1 MPSPRIAKLLAIA
14 RATLLAAAA
23 LLAVGNAEALTREAQ
38 EFLNIQREIAP
49 DQCELQKL
57 STRAAAAQRAGD
69 LGTRQAL
76 VAKMEPVAKRIQTY
90 QPRMQ
95 ELARY
100 VQSTSPDYQ
109 AVMQQTTELH
119 LKCKP

>member
-1 MPSPRIAKLLAIA
+1 MPSSRIVSVLAIA
-14 RATLLAAAA
+14 RTTLVAAAA
-23 LLAVGNAEALTREAQ
+23 FVAGGTAEALTREAQ
-38 EFLNIQREIAP
+38 EFISIQREIAP

-57 STRAAAAQRAGD
+57 STQAAAAQRAGD

-76 VAKMEPVAKRIQTY
+76 VAKMEPIAKRIQTY

-100 VQSTSPDYQ
+100 VQSTSPDYP

>member
-57 STRAAAAQRAGD
+57 STRAAA
-69 LGTRQAL
+69 
-76 VAKMEPVAKRIQTY
+76 P
-90 QPRMQ
+90 
-95 ELARY
+95 
-100 VQSTSPDYQ
+100 
-109 AVMQQTTELH
+109 
-119 LKCKP
+119 